1 LAITG
6 EANNLGCSLP
16 AASLIRVA
24 LLRLLILSCLTIVA
38 GACSLS
44 PIGRRGFQTSDGITL
59 SILEAGYQHAKE
71 SNLQIAFI
79 PGWSMPAS
87 IWQRQ
92 LEHFGKSYYTL
103 ALDPRGQGESDVP
116 SSGYS
121 ADRRATDVH
130 EFLQPLSHVL
140 LVGWSLG
147 ALEVLQY
154 VQMFGTDRIAGLV
167 LVDSSVGEEPPP
179 PPGGSFKQRLREERD
194 KMLEEFVRTVFA
206 KPRPE
211 PELETLI
218 QGAKRMAL
226 EDSLALLS
234 YPFERTHWRQI
245 ARGFDKPLLYIV
257 TPQFAE
263 QAANLQKYRAGTEVE
278 VFPEA
283 GHALFVDEPEKF
295 NALIDRFAKRL
306 SQH

>member
-1 LAITG
+1 M
-6 EANNLGCSLP
+6 
-16 AASLIRVA
+16 
-24 LLRLLILSCLTIVA
+24 A
-38 GACSLS
+38 GSCSLS
-44 PIGRRGFQTSDGITL
+44 PLGRRGFQTSDGITL
-59 SILEAGYQHAKE
+59 SILEAGSQHAKE
-71 SNLQIAFI
+71 NKLQIAFI

-92 LEHFGKSYYTL
+92 LEHFGKAYYAR

-116 SSGYS
+116 SDGYS
-121 ADRRATDVH
+121 AERRATDVH

-147 ALEVLQY
+147 ALEALQY

-167 LVDSSVGEEPPP
+167 LIDSSVGEEPPP
-179 PPGGSFKQRLREERD
+179 AAGGTFKQRLREDRD
-194 KMLEEFVRTVFA
+194 KMLEEFVRAVFA
-206 KPRPE
+206 KPQPE
-211 PELETLI
+211 PELEALI

-257 TPQFAE
+257 TQQYAE
-263 QAANLQKYRAGTEVE
+263 QAANLKKNRPSTQVE
-278 VFPEA
+278 VFTEA

-295 NALIDRFAKRL
+295 NALIDSFAKTL
-306 SQH
+306 SQR

>member
-1 LAITG
+1 
-6 EANNLGCSLP
+6 
-16 AASLIRVA
+16 
-24 LLRLLILSCLTIVA
+24 
-38 GACSLS
+38 
-44 PIGRRGFQTSDGITL
+44 
-59 SILEAGYQHAKE
+59 
-71 SNLQIAFI
+71 
-79 PGWSMPAS
+79 MPAS
-87 IWQRQ
+87 LWQRQ
-92 LEHFGKSYYTL
+92 LEHFGKSYYAL

-116 SSGYS
+116 SSGYT
-121 ADRRATDVH
+121 AERRATDVR

-147 ALEVLQY
+147 ALESLQY
-154 VQMFGTDRIAGLV
+154 VQMFGAARIAGLI

-179 PPGGSFKQRLREERD
+179 PPGGTFKQRLRDDRD
-194 KMLEEFVRTVFA
+194 KMLEEFVRAIFA

-211 PELETLI
+211 PEIEALV

-226 EDSLALLS
+226 NDSLALLS

-257 TPQFAE
+257 TPQYAE
-263 QAANLQKYRAGTEVE
+263 QAENLQKNRPGTEVE

-283 GHALFVDEPEKF
+283 GHALFADEPEKF
-295 NALIDRFAKRL
+295 NALIDRFAERL